1 MPCFFFVIGKEKN
14 SLTRGFGENALYIK
28 LDSLSCA
35 ETGERKGTVLSRLTL
50 GLACVAD
57 AI

>member
-1 MPCFFFVIGKEKN
+1 MLCFFFVVGEEKN

-35 ETGERKGTVLSRLTL
+35 ETG
-50 GLACVAD
+50 
-57 AI
+57 